1 LPKDTPHFAQETE
14 QVILWERCFSMS
26 LFVWAFIFILMSA
39 FITCEQGRASGESQ
53 CANYSILF
61 DKLPEKIP
69 GSVYLNK
76 APIGTVV
83 STSSG
88 QDASGNVSVCIDKKF
103 ARHIDSGTICYIS
116 GDKIYLY
123 NIWATGEKLNENSVI
138 PGFSSNLR
146 LFMHEVK
153 LLLSTLLRP
162 LIPKDQ

>member
-1 LPKDTPHFAQETE
+1 MDSFIMSEQCRAADDKQCITYTISFDTLPK
-14 QVILWERCFSMS
+14 S
-26 LFVWAFIFILMSA
+26 
-39 FITCEQGRASGESQ
+39 
-53 CANYSILF
+53 
-61 DKLPEKIP
+61 IP

-76 APIGTVV
+76 APIGAVV
-83 STSSG
+83 TPSSD
-88 QDASGNVSVCIDKKF
+88 QENSGNVSVCIDKKF
-103 ARHIDSGTICYIS
+103 VRHIDSGTICYIS

-162 LIPKDQ
+162 LLPKEQ